1 MQVFLSTTTTVP
13 KGPTY
18 QPEGRTLDPDP
29 LPLQPRV
36 TPTPPS
42 RMPEDEAL
50 DSVSE
55 EEPTVEVEEEVWEY
69 VKPSEEAKMY
79 VCNLPYNVSSECLA
93 QLLGQAGVVQ
103 VSKVSNSSSL
113 TILTAGC

>member
-1 MQVFLSTTTTVP
+1 
-13 KGPTY
+13 
-18 QPEGRTLDPDP
+18 
-29 LPLQPRV
+29 
-36 TPTPPS
+36 
-42 RMPEDEAL
+42 MPEDEAL

-69 VKPSEEAKMY
+69 VKSSEEAKVY

-103 VSKVSNSSSL
+103 VSKIDDVFSCRMLIIGKSL
-113 TILTAGC
+113 